1 MGYPKMIGTLA
12 IRQQKNAKN
21 VQTSERSKNLYGQGV
36 QTLRYEILQ
45 RIIHKPVLRHAAFSG
60 EDGRCNAHAKVCPP
74 AAGVCAGMACMSG
87 ALVDHFELGW
97 LKPAAQ
103 TFGQGLCR
111 GDYGVHRALIP
122 LGPQCPWAL

>member
-1 MGYPKMIGTLA
+1 MIGTLA

-60 EDGRCNAHAKVCPP
+60 EDGCRNAHAKVRPH
-74 AAGVCAGMACMSG
+74 AAVVRASVACMCG

-97 LKPAAQ
+97 LEPAAQ
-103 TFGQGLCR
+103 TLSQGLCR
-111 GDYGVHRALIP
+111 GGYGVHRALMP
-122 LGPQCPWAL
+122 WGYRCPWVL